1 LKSSI
6 ESKDNE
12 IAQLSQDVREFSGKL
27 SSVELERKSFISQS
41 ENMQQTT
48 CVLREEL
55 ENTKKLLQVT
65 EGKLTESEKSKR
77 DLKEKALNTLK
88 T

>member
-1 LKSSI
+1 
-6 ESKDNE
+6 
-12 IAQLSQDVREFSGKL
+12 
-27 SSVELERKSFISQS
+27 
-41 ENMQQTT
+41 
-48 CVLREEL
+48 VLREEL